1 MYLAP
6 MITGQKWCAV
16 MMMSYTKNISIY
28 SLRITSIDEEIDK
41 LTKKAVIVVYNYGEN
56 TYHF

>member
-1 MYLAP
+1 